1 VTSFFDSRRLTMLI
15 FFLQPMAFGS
25 WLPRIPEIQHMLGLG
40 PAGLAVALLGLP
52 CGTLLTLPFAGRI
65 VGQIGA
71 RRAIL
76 TGFPLYS
83 MIVMLPVLAP
93 NPISLF
99 FALLLCGSSISFL
112 ELGLNV
118 EADQVEKSS
127 GRLLMNT
134 SHGFWSLGIMAG
146 SLVGALLG
154 GAAIPP
160 SVSVPLVAIVILPIA
175 LLVAMRLPAGLRE
188 DPSPTHRNGFVR
200 PSRAL
205 LGICFFVFGVSMTEG
220 AMADWS
226 AIFMRDIIRAD
237 TAAAGL
243 AYSVFALLVAGGR
256 FGGDWLK
263 ARFTAVPVA
272 RFCGAL
278 AILGIVLLYFAPSY
292 PMALAAFGL
301 IGLGVTIGFPIAV
314 SAAASL
320 TDRPAASSVAV
331 LSFIAL
337 VGFLVGPPVIGL
349 ISELGNIRLGLAA
362 LLPFLVLS
370 LALTGMLIPTRKSA
384 RPVEAQATGAL

>member
-1 VTSFFDSRRLTMLI
+1 MPFLDARRLTMLI
-15 FFLQPMAFGS
+15 FFLQPIAFGS
-25 WLPRIPEIQHMLGLG
+25 WLPRIPEVQHMLGLG
-40 PAGLAVALLGLP
+40 PAGLAIALLGLP

-65 VGQIGA
+65 VGRIGA

-83 MIVMLPVLAP
+83 LIVLLPVLAP
-93 NPISLF
+93 NPQMLF
-99 FALLLCGSSISFL
+99 VALLLCGSSISFL

-134 SHGFWSLGIMAG
+134 CHGFWSLGIMAG

-154 GAAIPP
+154 GAALPP
-160 SVSVPLVAIVILPIA
+160 GVSVPLVSLIVLPIA
-175 LLVAMRLPAGLRE
+175 LLIAMRLPGGTPERAPAKSG
-188 DPSPTHRNGFVR
+188 GGIAW

-205 LGICFFVFGVSMTEG
+205 LGICFFVFGVTMTEG

-226 AIFMRDIIRAD
+226 AIFMRDIMQAD

-256 FGGDWLK
+256 FAGDWLK

-292 PMALAAFGL
+292 PLALAAFAL
-301 IGLGVTIGFPIAV
+301 VGLGVSIGFPIAV

-337 VGFLVGPPVIGL
+337 VGFLVGPPLIGL
-349 ISELGNIRLGLAA
+349 IAELGNIRLGLVA

-370 LALTGMLIPTRKSA
+370 LALTGMLIPRGRTSL
-384 RPVEAQATGAL
+384 PTEAQTAGAA